1 MKKTFIIL
9 GFTMLIMSC
18 TSPKPEATNEDVQ
31 EVATIEKETTQTSA
45 VSDYMTLKDAF
56 VKSDA
61 TAAKAAAS
69 ALSQSLEA
77 EHMDAEVIEAANLIA
92 SSDDLKG
99 QRAAFKTI
107 TDGLILALKADKET
121 AGVYVQYCPM
131 AFGNTG
137 ANWLS
142 MSEEILNPYFGAMML
157 KCGRVEEEI

>member
-1 MKKTFIIL
+1 
-9 GFTMLIMSC
+9 
-18 TSPKPEATNEDVQ
+18 
-31 EVATIEKETTQTSA
+31 
-45 VSDYMTLKDAF
+45 MTLKDAF

-61 TAAKAAAS
+61 SAAKAAAS

-77 EHMDAEVIEAANLIA
+77 DQMDAEVIEAANLIA

-107 TDGLILALKADKET
+107 TDGLILVLKANGAT

>member
-61 TAAKAAAS
+61 TAAK
-69 ALSQSLEA
+69 EA